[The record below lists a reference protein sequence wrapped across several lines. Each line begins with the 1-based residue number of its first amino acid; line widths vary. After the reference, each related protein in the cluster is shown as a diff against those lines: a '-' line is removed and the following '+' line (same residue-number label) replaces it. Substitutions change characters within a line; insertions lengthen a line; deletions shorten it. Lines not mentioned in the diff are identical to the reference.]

1 MQKRHF
7 SLGLLV
13 AVLLFLGSSS
23 WAAAGEPF
31 IYPAKGQS
39 QQQLEQDKSACYR
52 WASQQSGFDP
62 MAPPTTTAPPPRQ
75 EQPEGGV
82 LRGAGVGAL
91 VGVAAGAIAGDAG
104 KGAAIGAATGGIF
117 GGIRRHRQTSRNQAQ
132 QEQWAREQASIYESR
147 RANYNRAFKACMEGK
162 GYTLR

>member
-1 MQKRHF
+1 MRLKSFIILPGIVLIMLF
-7 SLGLLV
+7 SIGFAL
-13 AVLLFLGSSS
+13 AT
-23 WAAAGEPF
+23 EPF

-39 QQQLEQDKSACYR
+39 QQQLEQDKAACYR
-52 WASQQSGFDP
+52 WAVQQSGFDP

-75 EQPEGGV
+75 EQPEGGI

-117 GGIRRHRQTSRNQAQ
+117 GGIRRHRQETRNEAQ
-132 QEQWAREQASIYESR
+132 QEQWAREQATIYQKR
-147 RANYNRAFKACMEGK
+147 RNNYNRAFKACMEGK
-162 GYTLR
+162 GYTLK

>member
-1 MQKRHF
+1 MKLKSLSGLTATILVILFF
-7 SLGLLV
+7 SSLAL
-13 AVLLFLGSSS
+13 
-23 WAAAGEPF
+23 AAEPF

-39 QQQLEQDKSACYR
+39 QQQLEQDKAACYQ
-52 WASQQSGFDP
+52 WAVKQSGFDP

-75 EQPEGGV
+75 EQPEGGI

-117 GGIRRHRQTSRNQAQ
+117 GGIRRHRQETRNEAQ
-132 QEQWAREQASIYESR
+132 QEQWAREQAAIYQKR

-162 GYTLR
+162 GYTLK